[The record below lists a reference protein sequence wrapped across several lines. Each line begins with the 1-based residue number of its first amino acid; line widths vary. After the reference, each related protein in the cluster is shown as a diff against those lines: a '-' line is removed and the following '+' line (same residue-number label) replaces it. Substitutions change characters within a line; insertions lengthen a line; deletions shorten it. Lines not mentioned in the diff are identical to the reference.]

1 MVPFQRKLNMAIFAF
16 FPLALLSCTGS
27 SGPRAGAASPDIK
40 GTYKLVSRQL
50 PDGTI
55 LKPPQIMGLLNYTET
70 HRNINIVGQDATG
83 KFFHSIAA
91 TYTLTPTEYNQ
102 TQLFNVSNTGSD
114 RTKVVYDVAE
124 KKTSVQV
131 KMESGGIEF
140 KPEGEPTLVFEG
152 TKLTATRRGQQNSFV
167 DIWEKAP

>member
-1 MVPFQRKLNMAIFAF
+1 MLPFQRKLNMAIFAL
-16 FPLALLSCTGS
+16 FPLVVLSCTGS
-27 SGPRAGAASPDIK
+27 SGPQSGAASPDIK

-70 HRNINIVGQDATG
+70 RRNFNIIGQDATG

-91 TYTLTPTEYNQ
+91 TYTLTPTKYNQ
-102 TQLFNVSNTGSD
+102 TQLFNVRNNVSD

-124 KKTSVQV
+124 MKSSAPMKIKS
-131 KMESGGIEF
+131 ERIEF
-140 KPEGEPTLVFEG
+140 KPEGEPTLVFEE
-152 TKLTATRRGQQNSFV
+152 TKLTATRRDQQ
-167 DIWEKAP
+167 I